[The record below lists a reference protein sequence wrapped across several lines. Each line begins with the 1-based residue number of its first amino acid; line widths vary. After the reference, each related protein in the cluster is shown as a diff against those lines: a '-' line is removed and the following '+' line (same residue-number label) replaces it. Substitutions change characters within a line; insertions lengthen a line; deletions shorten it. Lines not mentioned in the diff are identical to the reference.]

1 MKYNISLKG
10 KALYTFDNG
19 SILWYHK
26 LHFYIDNRLL
36 CSIPSKKSLKI
47 ASRIRIL
54 SRLLRLEPRCAAMI
68 DGDLCLVA
76 FLKRLFVV
84 SIEKQKVEHILSNRQ
99 AFGNPLNF
107 CSLRRVGKNEVLWG
121 DYGMN
126 PKLEPINLYKYT
138 VENGIE
144 TVYTFPAD
152 SIKHVHNIL
161 YDKYRNR
168 FFIFTG
174 DFGDAVGIYVADR
187 DFKEVK
193 PFLTGSETY
202 RAVMGKVL
210 ENGLLWATDS
220 VMHDN
225 YVYYYP
231 FDGELQKLGAL
242 NGSVIYGTE
251 AGGGLVISTTV
262 EPYPSKKSKLL
273 SILDNRKAPG
283 VKSGDVDVL
292 FIDKD
297 LQIHKLAHYKK
308 DIWPMRLCQYGYVSF
323 PQVEDDSMDE
333 IIGNPMAVKGY
344 DGKEVYYNLRVQ

>member
-1 MKYNISLKG
+1 MRKVI
-10 KALYTFDNG
+10 KAAQIGGGY
-19 SILWYHK
+19 S
-26 LHFYIDNRLL
+26 
-36 CSIPSKKSLKI
+36 
-47 ASRIRIL
+47 
-54 SRLLRLEPRCAAMI
+54 
-68 DGDLCLVA
+68 
-76 FLKRLFVV
+76 
-84 SIEKQKVEHILSNRQ
+84 
-99 AFGNPLNF
+99 NPLNF
-107 CSLRRVGKNEVLWG
+107 CSLKRFGRNKVLWG

-126 PKLEPINLYKYT
+126 PNLEPINVYRYT
-138 VENGIE
+138 VEKGIE
-144 TVYTFPAD
+144 TIYTFPAG

-174 DFGDAVGIYVADR
+174 DFGEAVGIYVADS
-187 DFKEVK
+187 DFKTVK

-202 RAVMGKVL
+202 RAVIGKVL

-225 YVYYYP
+225 YAYYYP

-283 VKSGDVDVL
+283 VKSRDVDVL

-297 LQIHKLAHYKK
+297 LQIHKLAQYKK
-308 DIWPMRLCQYGYVSF
+308 DFWPMRLCQYGYVSF
-323 PQVEDDSMDE
+323 PQTEDDSIDE

-344 DGKEVYYNLRVQ
+344 DGKEVYYNLRVK